1 MFAVPMIMSTIED
14 LMRRMNWKE
23 DQTYMVGIITAVVSP
38 AQCAPRSRSASM
50 LSETSQAAVSIAG
63 TIVLV
68 YLYFWRVVAML
79 KRRWVMWWMGFR
91 RGDHGDVEYFEFEST
106 ASDHGG
112 TNSGTNSRRASAG
125 DEDGETCA
133 AATSSPVS
141 PDDRSTVVSE
151 RLGGV

>member
-23 DQTYMVGIITAVVSP
+23 DQTYMVGIITAVVSSSTM
-38 AQCAPRSRSASM
+38 RSQTKTRGM

-63 TIVLV
+63 TIVLL

-91 RGDHGDVEYFEFEST
+91 RKEHGDVEYFEFEET
-106 ASDHGG
+106 TGSDRG
-112 TNSGTNSRRASAG
+112 GTNSRRVSAG
-125 DEDGETCA
+125 GESVTEA
-133 AATSSPVS
+133 DANADADDSPVS
-141 PDDRSTVVSE
+141 
-151 RLGGV
+151 

>member
-1 MFAVPMIMSTIED
+1 MIMSTIED

-38 AQCAPRSRSASM
+38 STMRSQTKTRGM

-63 TIVLV
+63 TIVLL

-91 RGDHGDVEYFEFEST
+91 RKEHGDVEYFEFEET
-106 ASDHGG
+106 TGSDRGG
-112 TNSGTNSRRASAG
+112 SNSRRVSAG
-125 DEDGETCA
+125 GESVA
-133 AATSSPVS
+133 EADADADDSPVS
-141 PDDRSTVVSE
+141 
-151 RLGGV
+151 